1 MSGFSPQMGHEYMT
15 RQAQLLVAAENAGT
29 SLESFD
35 FSSTPKVCG
44 ACKSA
49 MYCSQKCATTAWKIP
64 KVPRAQTHKELC
76 DDNKRH
82 MLKVP
87 EVEAIL
93 CQFPWGRIEKD
104 RTFSVDLARGR
115 FNVLGGKGF
124 GFWSHRGGPIAH
136 LPTGSIVEAI
146 HKGGSYGRMVE
157 QMAKL
162 YDYLDGTSLLDAKHL
177 TDRDGWKLEPELIPF
192 HNFSSLWAPPRLP
205 TKVEIKDWDSWYSWR
220 RLPKESPAALLM
232 HFPMS
237 VYWLLVDTLNVADPK
252 AGSADGP
259 RIKLNIQYIGA
270 EVELNLIPL
279 FAELALLLPYTDIKL
294 VFFGQAVHTI
304 VSKAKASHPKS
315 LASQTSPT
323 SPIYS
328 YTAPEESGAGRIQIF
343 LNGSADHWTPAD
355 ADASLS
361 AFGKPDAIVSP
372 NAGLGS
378 YAAWHPV
385 ILYCHQMEIPFGV
398 TEYAEQSCETQL
410 MMFPRLLQSEA
421 MAPGSVMGR
430 VPGAPSAEACRR
442 AASKHW
448 EYPIK
453 LNPFQRPGQR
463 PVPTKLPNVPNGFT
477 IRVVGRQ

>member
-1 MSGFSPQMGHEYMT
+1 
-15 RQAQLLVAAENAGT
+15 
-29 SLESFD
+29 
-35 FSSTPKVCG
+35 
-44 ACKSA
+44 
-49 MYCSQKCATTAWKIP
+49 CATTAWKIP

-93 CQFPWGRIEKD
+93 RQFPWGRIERD
-104 RTFSVDLARGR
+104 GTFSVDVARGR

-146 HKGGSYGRMVE
+146 HKGGSYGKMVE

-162 YDYLDGTSLLDAKHL
+162 YDYLDGSPLLDAKHL

-192 HNFSSLWAPPRLP
+192 HTFSSLWAPPRLAS
-205 TKVEIKDWDSWYSWR
+205 KVEIKDWDSWYSWR
-220 RLPKESPAALLM
+220 RLPKESPAALLLN
-232 HFPMS
+232 FPMS
-237 VYWLLVDTLNVADPK
+237 VYWLLVDTLNIADPK
-252 AGSADGP
+252 AGSPASV
-259 RIKLNIQYIGA
+259 KLQFQ
-270 EVELNLIPL
+270 VELNFLPL

-315 LASQTSPT
+315 LAAQTSPT

-328 YTAPEESGAGRIQIF
+328 YTAPEESGSSRIQIF
-343 LNGSADHWTPAD
+343 LHGSADHWTPAD
-355 ADASLS
+355 ADPVLS
-361 AFGKPDAIVSP
+361 AYGKPDAIVSP

-378 YAAWHPV
+378 YAAFYPV
-385 ILYCHQMEIPFGV
+385 ILYCHQLEIPFGV

-410 MMFPRLLQSEA
+410 LMFPKLLQSEA
-421 MAPGSVMGR
+421 MTPGSR
-430 VPGAPSAEACRR
+430 
-442 AASKHW
+442 W
-448 EYPIK
+448 DYPIK

-463 PVPTKLPNVPNGFT
+463 PVPTKVPNVPNGFT
-477 IRVVGRQ
+477 IRVVGK